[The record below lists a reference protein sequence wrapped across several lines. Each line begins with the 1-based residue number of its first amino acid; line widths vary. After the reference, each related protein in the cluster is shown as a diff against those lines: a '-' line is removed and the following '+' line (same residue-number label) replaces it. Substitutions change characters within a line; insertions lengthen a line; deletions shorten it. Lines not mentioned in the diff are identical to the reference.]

1 MDSAYLFTDS
11 RYWVQAD
18 EEVGKNWTI
27 VRANGS
33 GAQDDWVEWI
43 VVSLPQS
50 RVFVSTKFSNTG

>member
-11 RYWVQAD
+11 RYWLQAD

-27 VRANGS
+27 IRAGAS

-43 VVSLPQS
+43 VVS
-50 RVFVSTKFSNTG
+50 